1 MQYMRFRP
9 QGVQVPELT
18 YVKNGKRIVIQGAV
32 HIGSKKF
39 YEKVLD
45 RMKGFDGEVHL
56 EGVRPKVDEEGNII
70 KNPEL
75 LDNVYGLTASVANL
89 SFQKQYIHR
98 DLTNMRKFFNHDLS
112 MDDMKD
118 AKIDEKILEELQEN
132 FAEYKKRVLTS
143 PALLLGASPLFN
155 ILMMAVGA
163 SDVKLDNE
171 HIILHQRNNYAMDK
185 AFETYSDVYL
195 FWGAKHIEGMNRIL
209 VDHGYKMIDKRWET
223 VIPNLRIRDAFS
235 DDKKRTV
242 ENYINKIEELLV

>member
-18 YVKNGKRIVIQGAV
+18 YVKDGKRIVIQGAV

-39 YEKVLD
+39 YEKILD

-98 DLTNMRKFFNHDLS
+98 DLANMRKFFNHDLS
-112 MDDMKD
+112 MEDMKD
-118 AKIDEKILEELQEN
+118 AKIDEKIMEELKEN
-132 FAEYKKRVLTS
+132 FSEYKKRILTS
-143 PALLLGASPLFN
+143 PALFLGASPLFN

-185 AFETYSDVYL
+185 AFETESDVYL
-195 FWGAKHIEGMNRIL
+195 FWGAKHIDGMNRIL
-209 VDHGYKMIDKRWET
+209 VDHGYEMVGKRWET
-223 VIPNLRIRDAFS
+223 VIPNLRIRDVFS
-235 DDKKRTV
+235 NDKKRTV

>member
-39 YEKVLD
+39 YEKILD

-112 MDDMKD
+112 MDDVKN
-118 AKIDEKILEELQEN
+118 AKVDEKILEELKEN
-132 FAEYKKRVLTS
+132 FAEYKKRILTS

-163 SDVKLDNE
+163 SDVKLENE

-185 AFETYSDVYL
+185 ALDTYSDVYL
-195 FWGAKHIEGMNRIL
+195 FWGAKHIEGMDRIL

-223 VIPNLRIRDAFS
+223 VIPNLRVRDAFS
-235 DDKKRTV
+235 NDKKRTV

>member
-89 SFQKQYIHR
+89 SFQKHYIHR
-98 DLTNMRKFFNHDLS
+98 DLTSMGKFFNHDLS

-118 AKIDEKILEELQEN
+118 AKIDEKIIEELKEN
-132 FAEYKKRVLTS
+132 FSEYKKRILTS
-143 PALLLGASPLFN
+143 PALFLGASPLFN

-163 SDVKLDNE
+163 SDVKLENE
-171 HIILHQRNNYAMDK
+171 HIILHQRNKYAMDK
-185 AFETYSDVYL
+185 AFETDSDVYL

-209 VDHGYKMIDKRWET
+209 VDHGYKIVGKRWET

-235 DDKKRTV
+235 NDKKRTV